1 MATDQ
6 LSFLITGDLAYLYD
20 LNALSI
26 REIGNNVRILL
37 CNNNGGFE
45 FSGLDKRVDRTKY
58 VAAFDHFKDSKG
70 WAETNG
76 FMYIPVRSKEELD
89 KALPFFIE
97 KSDRPIIIEV
107 IIPQESESEA
117 LQLLSASNWHGTVE
131 ETRKRQIKA
140 SVKGFVK
147 DVMGNKG
154 VDTLKKIMSKS

>member
-1 MATDQ
+1 
-6 LSFLITGDLAYLYD
+6 
-20 LNALSI
+20 
-26 REIGNNVRILL
+26 
-37 CNNNGGFE
+37 
-45 FSGLDKRVDRTKY
+45 
-58 VAAFDHFKDSKG
+58 
-70 WAETNG
+70 
-76 FMYIPVRSKEELD
+76 MYIPVRSKEELD